1 MGHTIKQAKYIHGN
15 AKLNEDEVAEIRQRY
30 IRGKITMR
38 QLGDDYDV
46 SESLICQVV
55 NRKIYL

>member
-1 MGHTIKQAKYIHGN
+1 MGYPIKKAKYTHGN
-15 AKLNEDEVAEIRQRY
+15 SKLDENEVAEIRQRY

-38 QLGDDYDV
+38 ELADDYQV
-46 SESLICQVV
+46 SEALICQVI